1 MSEIHIQ
8 RAHALG
14 REAALQLAR
23 DWQAQ
28 AEQDWGLSCK
38 AQDSEELRHITFER
52 PGLQGSL
59 KVDAASFELR
69 LTLGFLLSAYRGRIE
84 TELLRRLD
92 GWLGP
97 A

>member
-1 MSEIHIQ
+1 MSEIYIH

-14 REAALQLAR
+14 RDAALQLAR

-28 AEQDWGLSCK
+28 AEAEWGLRCT
-38 AQDSEELRHITFER
+38 AQGGEALQHIAFER

-59 KVDAASFELR
+59 KVEAASFELR